1 MHFYT
6 PPSKHGQDI
15 TIQAIDEIWPFA
27 SAWQVPSPTC
37 ADAPDDTRLEFKD
50 FKKRAQSLA
59 SVAWR
64 NTRATETGA
73 KGWRHPSWP
82 RISAAQQL
90 QDIPTS
96 MYRYVSVRIGIF
108 PSTPKSSHESHPAG
122 WGPLDSEVACY
133 LAIPYSGWSS
143 NKKDLGRPTVRW
155 FALCCPSI
163 WAEEFFCSQDV
174 EGMVASAPRLQKKL
188 NLSTWCSTSHLADS
202 RFHCF
207 ALFMHIKSLSK
218 WY

>member
-1 MHFYT
+1 MQRPHRSAHIGISKCAFWLILFDACLYA
-6 PPSKHGQDI
+6 PSKHGQDI
-15 TIQAIDEIWPFA
+15 TIQALDEILPFA

-96 MYRYVSVRIGIF
+96 TYR
-108 PSTPKSSHESHPAG
+108 
-122 WGPLDSEVACY
+122 SE
-133 LAIPYSGWSS
+133 LA
-143 NKKDLGRPTVRW
+143 
-155 FALCCPSI
+155 F
-163 WAEEFFCSQDV
+163 SQAARSQA
-174 EGMVASAPRLQKKL
+174 MKLILQGEA
-188 NLSTWCSTSHLADS
+188 H
-202 RFHCF
+202 
-207 ALFMHIKSLSK
+207 
-218 WY
+218 